1 MRRIIA
7 FIALLSASFFTFAS
21 VDDSLMQQGN
31 TAYQNGDY
39 DLAIDCYQ
47 EIIDHGNEGAILYY
61 NLGNA
66 YFKAKQTADAL
77 LWYERALRLDPS
89 NEDIKHNITYANL
102 QITDK
107 IEVLPELFIVRWWNG
122 LSKSMTVTGWAVI
135 AVVFGAIFALS
146 IALML
151 ASRRR
156 WLSVTAVSLAF
167 ISLLI
172 AIFSL
177 IFASKENK
185 RYVNQPEAI
194 VMQSVVNAKGTP
206 NESGTSLFVIH
217 EGLKVAVTDR
227 VGTWVEIKLPNGE
240 KGWVEASS
248 IEII

>member
-1 MRRIIA
+1 MRKIIA
-7 FIALLSASFFTFAS
+7 FVALLMASFFTFAS

-39 DLAIDCYQ
+39 ELAIDCYQ
-47 EIIDHGNEGAILYY
+47 EIVNHGNEGAILYY

-66 YFKAKQTADAL
+66 YFKAKQTAEAL

-89 NEDIKHNITYANL
+89 NEDIKHNIAYANM

-107 IEVLPELFIVRWWNG
+107 IEVMPELFIVRWWNG
-122 LSKSMTVTGWAVI
+122 LSQSMTATAWAVM
-135 AVVFGAIFALS
+135 AVVFGAVFALS

-151 ASRRR
+151 VSRRR
-156 WLSVTAVSLAF
+156 WLSMTAVILAIVSL
-167 ISLLI
+167 II

-177 IFASKENK
+177 IFASKESK
-185 RYVNQPEAI
+185 RYIKQPEAI

-206 NESGTSLFVIH
+206 DESGTSLFVIH

-227 VGTWVEIKLPNGE
+227 VGSWVEIKLPNGE

>member
-122 LSKSMTVTGWAVI
+122 LSKSMTVTGWAVM

-156 WLSVTAVSLAF
+156 WLSVTAVALAF

-177 IFASKENK
+177 IFASKEAK

>member
-122 LSKSMTVTGWAVI
+122 LSKSMTVTGWAVM

-156 WLSVTAVSLAF
+156 WLSMTAVALAF

-194 VMQSVVNAKGTP
+194 VMHSVVNAKGTP

>member
-1 MRRIIA
+1 MRKIIA

-31 TAYQNGDY
+31 TAYQNGNY

-89 NEDIKHNITYANL
+89 NEDIKHNIAYANM

-107 IEVLPELFIVRWWNG
+107 IDVLPEMFVVRWWNA
-122 LSKSMTVTGWAVI
+122 LSKSMTVTGWAVM

-151 ASRRR
+151 VSRRR
-156 WLSVTAVSLAF
+156 WLSVTAVALAF
-167 ISLLI
+167 VSLLI

-177 IFASKENK
+177 IFASKEAK

-217 EGLKVAVTDR
+217 EGLKVVVTDR

-248 IEII
+248 LEEI

>member
-122 LSKSMTVTGWAVI
+122 LSKSMTVTGWAVM

>member
-1 MRRIIA
+1 MRKIVAIIA
-7 FIALLSASFFTFAS
+7 IFSMAFSAFAS

-39 DLAIDCYQ
+39 ELTIDCYQ
-47 EIIDHGNEGAILYY
+47 EIVSHGNEGAILYY

-66 YFKAKQTADAL
+66 YFKAKQTPEAL

-89 NEDIKHNITYANL
+89 NEDIKHNIAYANL

-122 LSKSMTVTGWAVI
+122 LSQSMTATAWAVM
-135 AVVFGAIFALS
+135 AVVFGAVFALS
-146 IALML
+146 IALMIV
-151 ASRRR
+151 SRRR
-156 WLSVTAVSLAF
+156 WLSVTAVILAIVSL
-167 ISLLI
+167 II
-172 AIFSL
+172 AVFSL
-177 IFASKENK
+177 IFASKESK
-185 RYVNQPEAI
+185 RYIQQPEAI

-206 NESGTSLFVIH
+206 DESGTSLFVIH

-227 VGTWVEIKLPNGE
+227 VGSWVEIKLPNGE

-248 IEII
+248 IEVI

>member
-1 MRRIIA
+1 MKRLFAII
-7 FIALLSASFFTFAS
+7 ILLSISFLTFAS

-31 TAYQNGDY
+31 AAYQNGDN

-66 YFKAKQTADAL
+66 YFKAKQTAEAL

-107 IEVLPELFIVRWWNG
+107 IEVLPELFIVRWWNA
-122 LSKSMTVTGWAVI
+122 LSKSMTVTGWAVM
-135 AVVFGAIFALS
+135 AVVFGALFALS
-146 IALML
+146 IALIL
-151 ASRRR
+151 VSRRR
-156 WLSVTAVSLAF
+156 WLSVTAVALAF

-177 IFASKENK
+177 IFASKEAK

-248 IEII
+248 LEVI

>member
-1 MRRIIA
+1 MRKIVAIIA
-7 FIALLSASFFTFAS
+7 IFSLAFSAFAS
-21 VDDSLMQQGN
+21 ADDSLMRQGN

-39 DLAIDCYQ
+39 ELAIDCYQ
-47 EIIDHGNEGAILYY
+47 EIIQHGNEGAILYY

-66 YFKAKQTADAL
+66 YFKAKQTPEAL

-89 NEDIKHNITYANL
+89 NEDIKHNIAYANL

-122 LSKSMTVTGWAVI
+122 LSQSMTATAWAVM
-135 AVVFGAIFALS
+135 AVVFGAFFALS
-146 IALML
+146 IALMIV
-151 ASRRR
+151 SRRR
-156 WLSVTAVSLAF
+156 WLSVTSVVLAL
-167 ISLLI
+167 ISLII

-177 IFASKENK
+177 IFASKESK
-185 RYVNQPEAI
+185 RYIQQPEAI

-240 KGWVEASS
+240 KGWVEDAS

>member
-1 MRRIIA
+1 MRKIVAIIA
-7 FIALLSASFFTFAS
+7 IFSIAISAFAS

-39 DLAIDCYQ
+39 ELAIDCYQ
-47 EIIDHGNEGAILYY
+47 EIVSHGNEGAVLYY

-66 YFKAKQTADAL
+66 YFKAKQTPEAL

-89 NEDIKHNITYANL
+89 NEDIKHNIAYANL

-122 LSKSMTVTGWAVI
+122 LSQSMTATAWAVM
-135 AVVFGAIFALS
+135 AVVFGAVFALS
-146 IALML
+146 IALMIV
-151 ASRRR
+151 SRRR
-156 WLSVTAVSLAF
+156 WLSVTSVVLAL
-167 ISLLI
+167 ISLII

-177 IFASKENK
+177 IFASKESK
-185 RYVNQPEAI
+185 RYIQQPEAI

-206 NESGTSLFVIH
+206 NETGTSLFVIH

-240 KGWVEASS
+240 KGWVEDAS

>member
-1 MRRIIA
+1 MRKIIA
-7 FIALLSASFFTFAS
+7 FVALLMASFFTFAS

-39 DLAIDCYQ
+39 EMAIGCYQ
-47 EIIDHGNEGAILYY
+47 EIINHGNEGAILYY

-66 YFKAKQTADAL
+66 YFKTKQTAEAL

-89 NEDIKHNITYANL
+89 NEDIKHNIAYANM

-122 LSKSMTVTGWAVI
+122 LSQSMTATSWAVM
-135 AVVFGAIFALS
+135 AVIFGAVFALS

-151 ASRRR
+151 VSRRR
-156 WLSVTAVSLAF
+156 WLSMTAVILAVVSL
-167 ISLLI
+167 II
-172 AIFSL
+172 AVFSL
-177 IFASKENK
+177 IFASKEFK
-185 RYVNQPEAI
+185 RYIKQPEAI

-206 NESGTSLFVIH
+206 DESGTILFVIH

-227 VGTWVEIKLPNGE
+227 VGSWVEIKLPNGE

>member
-1 MRRIIA
+1 MRKIVAIIA
-7 FIALLSASFFTFAS
+7 IFSLAFSAFAS
-21 VDDSLMQQGN
+21 VDDPLMQQGN

-39 DLAIDCYQ
+39 EQAIDCYQ
-47 EIIDHGNEGAILYY
+47 EIISHGNEGAILYY

-66 YFKAKQTADAL
+66 YFKAKQTPEAL

-89 NEDIKHNITYANL
+89 NEDIKHNIAYANM

-122 LSKSMTVTGWAVI
+122 LSQSMTATSWAVM
-135 AVVFGAIFALS
+135 AVVFGAVFALS

-151 ASRRR
+151 VSRRR
-156 WLSVTAVSLAF
+156 WLSVTAVILAIVSL
-167 ISLLI
+167 II
-172 AIFSL
+172 AVFSL
-177 IFASKENK
+177 IFASKESK
-185 RYVNQPEAI
+185 RYIQQPEAI

-206 NESGTSLFVIH
+206 DESGTSLFVIH

-227 VGTWVEIKLPNGE
+227 VGSWVEIKLPNGE

-248 IEII
+248 IEVI

>member
-122 LSKSMTVTGWAVI
+122 LSKSMTVTGWAVM

-156 WLSVTAVSLAF
+156 WLSVAAVALAF

>member
-89 NEDIKHNITYANL
+89 NEDIKHNITYVNL

-122 LSKSMTVTGWAVI
+122 LSKSMTVTGWAVM

-156 WLSVTAVSLAF
+156 WLSVTAVALAF

-177 IFASKENK
+177 IFASKEAK

>member
-1 MRRIIA
+1 MKRLFAIIV
-7 FIALLSASFFTFAS
+7 LLSISSLALAS

-39 DLAIDCYQ
+39 QLAIDCYQ
-47 EIIDHGNEGAILYY
+47 EIIGHGNEGAVLYY

-89 NEDIKHNITYANL
+89 NEDIKHNIAYANM

-107 IEVLPELFIVRWWNG
+107 IEVLPELFIVRWWNA
-122 LSKSMTVTGWAVI
+122 LSKSMTVTGWAVM

-151 ASRRR
+151 VSRRR
-156 WLSVTAVSLAF
+156 WLSVTAVALAF

-177 IFASKENK
+177 IFASKEAK

-206 NESGTSLFVIH
+206 NESGVSLFVIH

-248 IEII
+248 LEVI

>member
-1 MRRIIA
+1 MKRLFAIIV
-7 FIALLSASFFTFAS
+7 LLSICSLTFAS
-21 VDDSLMQQGN
+21 VDDSLMKQGN

-89 NEDIKHNITYANL
+89 NEDIKHNIAYANM

-107 IEVLPELFIVRWWNG
+107 IEVLPELFVVRWWNAI
-122 LSKSMTVTGWAVI
+122 SKSMTVTGWAVM

-146 IALML
+146 IALIL
-151 ASRRR
+151 VSRRR
-156 WLSVTAVSLAF
+156 WLSVTAVALAF

-177 IFASKENK
+177 IFASKEAK

-206 NESGTSLFVIH
+206 NESGVSLFVIH

-248 IEII
+248 LEVI

>member
-7 FIALLSASFFTFAS
+7 FIAFLSVSFFTFAS

-39 DLAIDCYQ
+39 NLAIDCYQ

-89 NEDIKHNITYANL
+89 NEDIKHNIAFANM

-122 LSKSMTVTGWAVI
+122 LSQSMTATAWAVM
-135 AVVFGAIFALS
+135 AVVFGALFALS
-146 IALML
+146 IALMIV
-151 ASRRR
+151 SRRR
-156 WLSVTAVSLAF
+156 WLSVTAVALVL
-167 ISLLI
+167 ISLII

-177 IFASKENK
+177 IFASKESK
-185 RYVNQPEAI
+185 RYIQQPEAI

-206 NESGTSLFVIH
+206 NETGTSLFVIH

-227 VGTWVEIKLPNGE
+227 VGSWVEIKLPNGE
-240 KGWVEASS
+240 KGWVEDSS

>member
-1 MRRIIA
+1 MRKIVAIIA
-7 FIALLSASFFTFAS
+7 IFSLAFSAFAS
-21 VDDSLMQQGN
+21 VDDPLMQQGN

-39 DLAIDCYQ
+39 EQAIDCYQ
-47 EIIDHGNEGAILYY
+47 EIISHGNEGAILYY

-66 YFKAKQTADAL
+66 YFKAKQTPEAL

-89 NEDIKHNITYANL
+89 NEDIKHNIAYANM

-122 LSKSMTVTGWAVI
+122 LSQSTTATSWAVM
-135 AVVFGAIFALS
+135 AVVFGAVFALS

-151 ASRRR
+151 VSRRR
-156 WLSVTAVSLAF
+156 WLSVTAVILAIVSL
-167 ISLLI
+167 II
-172 AIFSL
+172 AVFSL
-177 IFASKENK
+177 IFASKESK
-185 RYVNQPEAI
+185 RYIQQPEAI

-206 NESGTSLFVIH
+206 DESGTSLFVIH

-227 VGTWVEIKLPNGE
+227 VGSWVEIKLPNGE

-248 IEII
+248 IEVI

>member
-1 MRRIIA
+1 MKRLFAIIV
-7 FIALLSASFFTFAS
+7 LLSICSLTFAS
-21 VDDSLMQQGN
+21 VDDSLMKQGN

-122 LSKSMTVTGWAVI
+122 LSQSMTVTGWAVM

-156 WLSVTAVSLAF
+156 WLSVTAVALAF

-177 IFASKENK
+177 IFASKEAK